1 MSYVEAERGTLTI
14 AYLDGT
20 EQVFRYDRK
29 DDDQSAS
36 WQIKEALKE
45 RVLVL
50 DLGDRALFIL
60 YDSIKSI
67 EVSPKPLKLPTPS
80 LENVKQIS

>member
-1 MSYVEAERGTLTI
+1 MDLVERGTLTI

-20 EQVFRYDRK
+20 EQVFRYDRTG
-29 DDDQSAS
+29 DEQSAG

-45 RVLVL
+45 KMLIL
-50 DLGDRALFIL
+50 DLGDRALFIP
-60 YDSIKSI
+60 YDSIKSL
-67 EVSPKPLKLPTPS
+67 EVSPKPVKLPTPS